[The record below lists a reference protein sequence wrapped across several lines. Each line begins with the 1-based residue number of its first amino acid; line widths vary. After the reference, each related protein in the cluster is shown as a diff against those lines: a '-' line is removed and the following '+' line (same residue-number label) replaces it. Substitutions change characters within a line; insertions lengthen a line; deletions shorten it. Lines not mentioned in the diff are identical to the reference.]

1 MAGQAGGVHRPS
13 GSDVAR
19 TDDGPTLRYA
29 AAVKPRIYVE
39 TSVIS
44 YLAARPSR
52 DALVNFRQT
61 LTHLWWEQA
70 SRSCELFASGLVLV
84 EIARGDAD
92 ASTRRRSFCE
102 GLAMLEGHADTAT
115 LSRRLMEAGLVP
127 ATEPEDA
134 LHIAEATLAR
144 MNYVATW
151 NFAHFVNVSAKYKL
165 VQALANWGYTPPL
178 FATPEEL
185 LESNTGVDP

>member
-1 MAGQAGGVHRPS
+1 M
-13 GSDVAR
+13 
-19 TDDGPTLRYA
+19 
-29 AAVKPRIYVE
+29 KPRIYVE

-70 SRSCELFASGLVLV
+70 IRSCELFASGLVLV
-84 EIARGDAD
+84 EIGRGDPA
-92 ASTRRRSFCE
+92 ASSRRRSFCE
-102 GLAMLEGHADTAT
+102 ELAMLEGHADSPALARQLTD
-115 LSRRLMEAGLVP
+115 AGLVP

-144 MNYVATW
+144 MDYVATW

-165 VQALANWGYTPPL
+165 VQALAAWGFAPPL

-185 LESNTGVDP
+185 LESNTGVDS

>member
-1 MAGQAGGVHRPS
+1 M
-13 GSDVAR
+13 
-19 TDDGPTLRYA
+19 
-29 AAVKPRIYVE
+29 KPRIYVE

-70 SRSCELFASGLVLV
+70 TRSCELCASGLVLA
-84 EIARGDAD
+84 EIARGDSD
-92 ASTRRRSFCE
+92 ASLRRRSFCD
-102 GLAMLEGHADTAT
+102 GLTMLEGHAGSPA
-115 LSRRLMEAGLVP
+115 LSRRLMDAGLVP

-144 MNYVATW
+144 MDFVATW

-165 VQALANWGYTPPL
+165 VQALAGWGYAPPL

-185 LESNTGVDP
+185 LESNTGADS